1 MKITGSKQGGFTLI
15 EVVAVA
21 ALLGVLITM
30 LMPSLDGA
38 NDKVKNAKF
47 KNDLAA
53 VDQAIQLYRL
63 ENGKVPTNLEELDG
77 AYLAKGS
84 EFKDALNEELTYTPE
99 ADNLAYTLQ
108 GKDASGKE
116 VTSNG
121 SQKAE
126 E

>member
-1 MKITGSKQGGFTLI
+1 MKITSSKQGGFTLI

-84 EFKDALNEELTYTPE
+84 EFKDALNGELTYTPE
-99 ADNLAYTLQ
+99 ADNLAYTLK

-121 SQKAE
+121 SQKTE

>member
-1 MKITGSKQGGFTLI
+1 MKINGGKQGGFTLI

-30 LMPSLDGA
+30 LMPSLEGA

-53 VDQAIQLYRL
+53 VDQAIQLYKL
-63 ENGKVPTNLEELDG
+63 ENGKVPVGLEELDG

-84 EFKDALNEELTYTPE
+84 EFKDALNEEMTYTPE
-99 ADNLAYTLQ
+99 A
-108 GKDASGKE
+108 
-116 VTSNG
+116 
-121 SQKAE
+121 
-126 E
+126 